1 MHEIKAL
8 KEKLCKELKSYNDKE
23 LNTTT
28 LASIDTLAHAI
39 KNINKIIEAYE
50 DEEASYGMM
59 YDNRIM
65 PRSAGSYGSYGMSR
79 NRDSM
84 GRYSRNG
91 YSRGGEDIQ
100 DLQAEITN
108 LQNRLHAMQ
117 GM

>member
-1 MHEIKAL
+1 MHELRGL

-39 KNINKIIEAYE
+39 KNIDKIIEAYE
-50 DEEASYGMM
+50 MEDASYGM
-59 YDNRIM
+59 YDYRMM
-65 PRSAGSYGSYGMSR
+65 PRSNGSYATSR

-91 YSRGGEDIQ
+91 YSRGGDEIQ
-100 DLQAEITN
+100 DIQAEIAS
-108 LQNRLHAMQ
+108 LQNRLHSMQ